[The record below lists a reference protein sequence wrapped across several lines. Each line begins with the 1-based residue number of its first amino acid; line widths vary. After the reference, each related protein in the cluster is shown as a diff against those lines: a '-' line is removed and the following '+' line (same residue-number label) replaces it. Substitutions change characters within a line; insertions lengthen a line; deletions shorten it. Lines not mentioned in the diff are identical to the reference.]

1 MPRLGFWPFL
11 IRGPV
16 VGERQV
22 ICLIEALH
30 ILVRSAVVPME

>member
-1 MPRLGFWPFL
+1 MPRLSLWRFV
-11 IRGPV
+11 IRRVV

-30 ILVRSAVVPME
+30 ILVRPVVVPME